1 MQPRQPGVISPMAEI
16 YPIGGGKGGVGKSF
30 ITASLGAL
38 LAKWGKKVVL
48 IDLDLGASNLH
59 TLLGMK
65 SPEIGLNSFL
75 NKTVKNLESAAVP
88 TMIPNLFLISS
99 FHCYME
105 IANLFYAQKL
115 KIIDSIRKLP
125 FDYILLDLGPGTNFN
140 TLDFFLTSNE
150 GILICTPEPTSIEN
164 SFRFIKTVYFRKL
177 KQLMTKNAFG
187 SVFND
192 TSSDLKRSGNNPPD
206 IIEIILKH
214 DPEKEE
220 FLRNKLSEFKF
231 KLIFNQFR
239 NNLDATFGDQFE
251 NICNRH
257 FYSVFQFLGNISYDS
272 RIHDAVFSK
281 ILYIHKYPH
290 TQSAADLKKIAAQ
303 IMSKIPSASL
313 AKDML

>member
-1 MQPRQPGVISPMAEI
+1 MAEI

-38 LAKWGKKVVL
+38 IAKWGKKVVL

-65 SPEIGLNSFL
+65 SPKIGLNSFL

-115 KIIDSIRKLP
+115 KIIDSIKKLP

-140 TLDFFLTSNE
+140 TLDFFLTSKK
-150 GILICTPEPTSIEN
+150 GVLICTPEPTSIEN

-177 KQLMTKNAFG
+177 KQMMNKNTFD
-187 SVFND
+187 SVFKD
-192 TSSDLKRSGNNPPD
+192 PSLDFKGSGINPPD
-206 IIEIILKH
+206 IIEIVLKH
-214 DPEKEE
+214 DPGKEA
-220 FLRNKLSEFKF
+220 FLRNTLSEFKF

-239 NNLDATFGDQFE
+239 NNVDATLGVQFE

-257 FYSVFQFLGNISYDS
+257 FYSIFQFIGNISYDS
-272 RIHDAVFSK
+272 RIHDAIFSK

-303 IMSKIPSASL
+303 MMSNMPSKSL
-313 AKDML
+313 TKDML

>member
-1 MQPRQPGVISPMAEI
+1 MAEI

-30 ITASLGAL
+30 ITASLGVL
-38 LAKWGKKVVL
+38 IAKWGKKVVL

-65 SPEIGLNSFL
+65 SPKIGLNSFL

-99 FHCYME
+99 FYCYME

-115 KIIDSIRKLP
+115 KIIDSIKKLP

-140 TLDFFLTSNE
+140 TLDFFLTSKK

-177 KQLMTKNAFG
+177 KQMMKKNTFD
-187 SVFND
+187 SVFKD
-192 TSSDLKRSGNNPPD
+192 PSSDFNGTGINPPD
-206 IIEIILKH
+206 IIETVLKH
-214 DPEKEE
+214 DPGKEA
-220 FLRNKLSEFKF
+220 FLRNTLNEFKF

-239 NNLDATFGDQFE
+239 NNVDATLGAQFE

-257 FYSVFQFLGNISYDS
+257 FYSIFQFIGNISYDS
-272 RIHDAVFSK
+272 RIHDAIFSK

-290 TQSAADLKKIAAQ
+290 TQSAADLKKIATQ
-303 IMSKIPSASL
+303 MMINMPSASFV
-313 AKDML
+313 KDML

>member
-1 MQPRQPGVISPMAEI
+1 MAVI

-38 LAKWGKKVVL
+38 IAKWGKKVVL

-65 SPEIGLNSFL
+65 SPKIGLNSFL
-75 NKTVKNLESAAVP
+75 NKTVDDLENAAVP

-105 IANLFYAQKL
+105 IANLFYTQKL
-115 KIIDSIRKLP
+115 KIIDSIKNLP

-140 TLDFFLTSNE
+140 TLDFFLTSKE
-150 GILICTPEPTSIEN
+150 GILICTPDPTSIEN

-177 KQLMTKNAFG
+177 KQMMKKHIFDSVVKDFSSELNESG
-187 SVFND
+187 SD
-192 TSSDLKRSGNNPPD
+192 PPD
-206 IIEIILKH
+206 IIEIVLKH
-214 DPEKEE
+214 DPGKEV
-220 FLRNKLSEFKF
+220 FLRNALNEFKF

-239 NNLDATFGDQFE
+239 NNVDATLGSQFE
-251 NICNRH
+251 TICNRH
-257 FYSVFQFLGNISYDS
+257 FYSIFQFLGNISYDS
-272 RIHDAVFSK
+272 RIHDAIFSK

-303 IMSKIPSASL
+303 MMSKIPSESF

>member
-1 MQPRQPGVISPMAEI
+1 MAEI

-30 ITASLGAL
+30 ITASIGAL
-38 LAKWGKKVVL
+38 IAKWGKKVVL

-65 SPEIGLNSFL
+65 SPKIGLNSFL
-75 NKTVKNLESAAVP
+75 NKTVTNLENTAVP
-88 TMIPNLFLISS
+88 TIIPNLFLISS

-115 KIIDSIRKLP
+115 KIIDAIKTLP

-140 TLDFFLTSNE
+140 TLDFFLTSKE
-150 GILICTPEPTSIEN
+150 GILVCTPEPTSIEN

-177 KQLMTKNAFG
+177 KQMMKKASFD
-187 SVFND
+187 SVLKD
-192 TSSDLKRSGNNPPD
+192 TSSDLNGSRVNPPD
-206 IIEIILKH
+206 IIEMVLKH

-220 FLRNKLSEFKF
+220 FLRNKLSKFKF

-239 NNLDATFGDQFE
+239 NNVDATLGHQFE
-251 NICNRH
+251 NVCSRH
-257 FYSVFQFLGNISYDS
+257 FYSVFQFLGSISYDS
-272 RIHDAVFSK
+272 RIHDAIFSK

-290 TQSAADLKKIAAQ
+290 TQAAADLKKIAAQ
-303 IMSKIPSASL
+303 IMSKIPTASFT
-313 AKDML
+313 KDML

>member
-1 MQPRQPGVISPMAEI
+1 MAEI

-38 LAKWGKKVVL
+38 IAKWGKKVVL

-65 SPEIGLNSFL
+65 SPKIGLNSFL

-115 KIIDSIRKLP
+115 KIIDSIKKLP

-140 TLDFFLTSNE
+140 TLDFFLTSKK

-177 KQLMTKNAFG
+177 KQTMKKNTFD
-187 SVFND
+187 SVLKD
-192 TSSDLKRSGNNPPD
+192 PSSDLNGSGINPPD
-206 IIEIILKH
+206 IIETVLKH
-214 DPEKEE
+214 DPGKEA
-220 FLRNKLSEFKF
+220 FLRNTLSEFKF

-239 NNLDATFGDQFE
+239 NNVDASLGTQFE

-257 FYSVFQFLGNISYDS
+257 FYSIFQFLGNIGYDS

-290 TQSAADLKKIAAQ
+290 TQSAADLKKIATQ
-303 IMSKIPSASL
+303 MMSNMPSTSFV
-313 AKDML
+313 KDML

>member
-1 MQPRQPGVISPMAEI
+1 MAEI

-38 LAKWGKKVVL
+38 IAKWGKKVVL

-65 SPEIGLNSFL
+65 SPKIGLNSFL

-115 KIIDSIRKLP
+115 KIIDSIKKLP

-140 TLDFFLTSNE
+140 TLDFFLTSKK

-177 KQLMTKNAFG
+177 KQTMKKNTFD
-187 SVFND
+187 SVFKD
-192 TSSDLKRSGNNPPD
+192 RSSDLNGSGINPPD
-206 IIEIILKH
+206 IIETVLKH
-214 DPEKEE
+214 DPEKEA
-220 FLRNKLSEFKF
+220 FLRNTLSEFKF

-239 NNLDATFGDQFE
+239 NNVDATLGTQFE

-257 FYSVFQFLGNISYDS
+257 FYSIFQFLGNIGYDS

-281 ILYIHKYPH
+281 TLYIHKYPH
-290 TQSAADLKKIAAQ
+290 TQSAADLKKIATQ
-303 IMSKIPSASL
+303 MMSNMPSASFV
-313 AKDML
+313 KDML

>member
-1 MQPRQPGVISPMAEI
+1 MAEI

-38 LAKWGKKVVL
+38 IAKWGKKVVL

-65 SPEIGLNSFL
+65 SPKIGLNSFL

-88 TMIPNLFLISS
+88 TIIPNLFLISS

-115 KIIDSIRKLP
+115 KIIDSIKKLP

-140 TLDFFLTSNE
+140 TLDFFLTSKK

-177 KQLMTKNAFG
+177 KQTMKKNTFD
-187 SVFND
+187 SVFKD
-192 TSSDLKRSGNNPPD
+192 RSSDLNGSRINPPD
-206 IIEIILKH
+206 IIETVLKH
-214 DPEKEE
+214 DAEKEA
-220 FLRNKLSEFKF
+220 FLRNTLSEFKF

-239 NNLDATFGDQFE
+239 NNVDATLGTQFE

-257 FYSVFQFLGNISYDS
+257 FYSIFQFLGNIGYDS

-290 TQSAADLKKIAAQ
+290 TQSAADLKKIATQ
-303 IMSKIPSASL
+303 MMSNMPSASFV
-313 AKDML
+313 KDML